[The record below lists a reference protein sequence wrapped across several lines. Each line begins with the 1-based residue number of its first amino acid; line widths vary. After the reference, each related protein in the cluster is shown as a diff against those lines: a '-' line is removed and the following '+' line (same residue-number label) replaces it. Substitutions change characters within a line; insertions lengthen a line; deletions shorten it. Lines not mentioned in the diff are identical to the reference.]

1 MVKVVTDSSCDIP
14 PEIANKLSI
23 TIVPLCIELGGKTY
37 RDGIDIDV
45 DRLYHEL
52 AHGQETPK
60 TSVPPPGDFIEVYNN
75 LAAETN
81 QIISIHLAPGYSGT
95 YNAASLAKT
104 YLDNSCRVEVI
115 DSNSASVG
123 LGLIAIAAAKAAQEG
138 KGLDKI
144 VDLVHQIIPRTHIFG
159 KCDSF
164 PHILQGKRL
173 HFTRVLILLGNISM
187 ALHMKMLGE
196 IYDGGKVRS
205 PAYVVGLKMALNQLK
220 RWAKSFETL
229 EELAIAYATTPHEAE
244 MLAECLE
251 PLFPRERMLITRL
264 GCATSTYLGPGT
276 LAMGLVHGE
285 QL

>member
-14 PEIANKLSI
+14 PEIATKLSI

-45 DRLYHEL
+45 DRVYHEL

-75 LAAETN
+75 LAAETD

-138 KGLDKI
+138 KDLDKI
-144 VDLVHQIIPRTHIFG
+144 VDLVHQIISRTHIFG

-229 EELAIAYATTPHEAE
+229 EELAIAYTTMPQEAE

-285 QL
+285 QV

>member
-45 DRLYHEL
+45 DRVYHEL

-75 LAAETN
+75 LAAETD

-123 LGLIAIAAAKAAQEG
+123 LGIIAIAAAKAAQEG
-138 KGLDKI
+138 KDLEKI
-144 VDLVHQIIPRTHIFG
+144 VDLVHQIISRTHIFG

-229 EELAIAYATTPHEAE
+229 EELAIAYATMPQEAE

-285 QL
+285 QV